1 MVTEP
6 CDIAMARTLRL
17 WGGVFRYEEL
27 GPLAEAA
34 DLTEPVA
41 RRTLLRL
48 YNKGAVR
55 MSRKTADQLAASLK
69 RGTAPPRSALCQH
82 KLQNSRPRRRP
93 AAGKPRVALRVLC

>member
-1 MVTEP
+1 MITDA

-41 RRTLLRL
+41 RRALVRL
-48 YNKGAVR
+48 YNKGAIR
-55 MSRKTADQLAASLK
+55 MSRKTADQLGAQSQTRRSAAPICSLSRTSSK
-69 RGTAPPRSALCQH
+69 TAPRQKPDAHR
-82 KLQNSRPRRRP
+82 
-93 AAGKPRVALRVLC
+93 PRVALRQCR